1 LKGRRN
7 DFLVGLFILISIG
20 VIVGAMA
27 LTSGIG
33 EGRYPIYLRSETAEN
48 LNQDTRVVV
57 QGLTIGRVAQV
68 NPVVDSSSG
77 ELSFVAMLSIRDEFP
92 DGSVLRLPVGT
103 RAVIAQPTPIE
114 APVVLLAMPQLSSR
128 IAYLEPGDTLP
139 SERRPG
145 VLDALGDM
153 ASTLKEEIPVA
164 LEETRRLMELTATTL
179 TEAGALLASTRPRA
193 EEVMDRL
200 ATNLEL
206 TENLVATEA
215 ERLGPL
221 QDSLT
226 LVLADARTTLQ
237 RFDSLA
243 SIALAMSR
251 ENRETIRLTIQQLQR
266 SATILEYFAE
276 QMSRRPL
283 RFLTG
288 VTPPPPDSGVSQ
300 P

>member
-1 LKGRRN
+1 VNGRRT

-20 VIVGAMA
+20 VIVGALA

-33 EGRYPIYLRSETAEN
+33 EGRYAIFLRSETAEN

-57 QGLTIGRVAQV
+57 QGLTIGRVDQV
-68 NPVVDSSSG
+68 NPVVDTSSG

-92 DGSVLRLPVGT
+92 DGSILRLPIGT

-114 APVVLLAMPQLSSR
+114 APVILLTMPALSSQTT
-128 IAYLEPGDTLP
+128 YLEPGDTLP
-139 SERRPG
+139 SERTPS

-153 ASTLKEEIPVA
+153 ASTLKQEIPIA

-179 TEAGALLASTRPRA
+179 TEAGTLLASTRPRA
-193 EEVMDRL
+193 EETMDRL
-200 ATNLEL
+200 ATTLEK
-206 TENLVATEA
+206 TENLIAMET
-215 ERLGPL
+215 ERLGPI

-226 LVLADARTTLQ
+226 LALANARTTLL

-243 SIALAMSR
+243 STALDMSR
-251 ENRETIRLTIQQLQR
+251 ENRETIRLTIQQLHR
-266 SATILEYFAE
+266 SATILEHFAE

-288 VTPPPPDSGVSQ
+288 ITPPPPDSGEQQ